1 MCKIQL
7 AITINSISS
16 KDVDEEH
23 AMHSTSENIKFM
35 LYENENKVVDELF
48 ESLFWYK
55 KLVEKYQWVGKIFNF
70 GSAQIL
76 YCKCHKIDFKRNG
89 SYIDSLEWIKK
100 EKSNNK
106 PKK

>member
-48 ESLFWYK
+48 ESLF
-55 KLVEKYQWVGKIFNF
+55 
-70 GSAQIL
+70 
-76 YCKCHKIDFKRNG
+76 
-89 SYIDSLEWIKK
+89 
-100 EKSNNK
+100 
-106 PKK
+106 